1 MPQRQPKPAGPEE
14 PRTREEPLDLTEIE
28 VLLRT
33 RLDELRD
40 TEAELKRPPER
51 GSAIGFGK
59 RIGEGTTEAI
69 GRITEVGVA
78 DSLDA
83 IEARITRAL
92 DKLADGTYG
101 TCDEC
106 GAQIPAGRLRAA
118 PESSLCV
125 SCASGRR

>member
-1 MPQRQPKPAGPEE
+1 MAQRQPE
-14 PRTREEPLDLTEIE
+14 PRDSSDPADQLDLAEIE
-28 VLLRT
+28 AALRA

-59 RIGEGTTEAI
+59 RIGDGTTEAI

-92 DKLADGTYG
+92 DKLTDGTYG
-101 TCDEC
+101 TCDQC
-106 GAQIPAGRLRAA
+106 GSQIPAGRLRAA
-118 PESSLCV
+118 PESPLCV